1 MVSINKVILSEE
13 VPVYD
18 IEVPLTSNFALSAGV
33 FVHNSK
39 DVMDAWAGSVW
50 NALIYSADEM
60 PQANSETVPRFIH
73 LDVEDDIFSVE
84 ELLGG
89 VEL

>member
-1 MVSINKVILSEE
+1 MFELIHYRNARRVDHTSE
-13 VPVYD
+13 
-18 IEVPLTSNFALSAGV
+18 G
-33 FVHNSK
+33 SK

-73 LDVEDDIFSVE
+73 LGVEDDIFSVE